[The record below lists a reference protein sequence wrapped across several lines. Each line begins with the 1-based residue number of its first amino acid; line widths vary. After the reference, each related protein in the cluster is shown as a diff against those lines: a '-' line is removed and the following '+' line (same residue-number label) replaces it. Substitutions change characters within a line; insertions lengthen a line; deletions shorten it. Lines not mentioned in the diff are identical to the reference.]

1 VRPITRRTRGGLSCR
16 RLRPAA
22 ALPLTQRTQGGL
34 AQRWSGL
41 LARGGGGAASAD
53 GTPAHSP
60 TPAALPLP
68 GARWRIGGGTG
79 AAAYWSHR
87 SRAGA
92 GSLLELLVME
102 GRPWARRS
110 FLLELQSEGRPL

>member
-1 VRPITRRTRGGLSCR
+1 MASPNGGTACSHS
-16 RLRPAA
+16 
-22 ALPLTQRTQGGL
+22 AL
-34 AQRWSGL
+34 
-41 LARGGGGAASAD
+41 RGGGGAASAD

-60 TPAALPLP
+60 APAALPLP

-110 FLLELQSEGRPL
+110 FLLELQSEGRHL